1 MTVKLEIKNLS
12 HTAFSLALIFIS
24 FMLFRGSTNIVNA
37 VVVPTIM
44 YLNYI
49 RFSWKE
55 YLSLIIMTL
64 VFSILFF
71 FQQIFFVFLYAFL
84 GLVMVK
90 LFSGNYKRHFKIIF
104 FTKVFAIGFFI
115 TLNLT
120 DFILGTTLQPTLLAM
135 MGGKISFL
143 ILFYL
148 INALLISISLNYLVP
163 SIEAKI

>member
-1 MTVKLEIKNLS
+1 MKIKNLS

-37 VVVPTIM
+37 VVVPTIL

-49 RFSWKE
+49 KFSWKE
-55 YLSLIIMTL
+55 YLTLILMTL

-71 FQQIFFVFLYAFL
+71 FQQIFFIFLYALL
-84 GLVMVK
+84 GIVMAK
-90 LFSGNYKRHFKIIF
+90 LFHGDYKKIFKIIF
-104 FTKVFAIGFFI
+104 LTKIFAIGFFV

-120 DFILGTTLQPTLLAM
+120 DLILGTALQPMLLSM
-135 MGGKISFL
+135 MGGKILYL

-148 INALLISISLNYLVP
+148 LNSLLVSFSLNYLVP
-163 SIEAKI
+163 QIEAKI